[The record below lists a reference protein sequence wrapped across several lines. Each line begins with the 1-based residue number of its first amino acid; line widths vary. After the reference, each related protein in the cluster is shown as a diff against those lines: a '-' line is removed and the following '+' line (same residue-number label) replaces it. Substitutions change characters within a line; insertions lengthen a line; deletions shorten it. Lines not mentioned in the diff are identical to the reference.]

1 LKLWRIATGA
11 LVVTT
16 IGASRLDIGVLFV
29 GASMAVGY
37 STGELATK
45 ARDSIADIGAASM
58 EKEGI
63 IATCS
68 CNEFINGRP
77 SALATGSM
85 VECAKDAGSQQMAE
99 AFIRKFIYRLPD
111 VHKWQ
116 V

>member
-1 LKLWRIATGA
+1 M
-11 LVVTT
+11 VTT
-16 IGASRLDIGVLFV
+16 IGASCLDIGVLFV

-45 ARDSIADIGAASM
+45 AMDSIEDVGAASM
-58 EKEGI
+58 EKEGVT
-63 IATCS
+63 ATCS
-68 CNEFINGRP
+68 HNVFINGRP
-77 SALATGSM
+77 FALATGSM

-99 AFIRKFIYRLPD
+99 ASIRMFIYRLPD